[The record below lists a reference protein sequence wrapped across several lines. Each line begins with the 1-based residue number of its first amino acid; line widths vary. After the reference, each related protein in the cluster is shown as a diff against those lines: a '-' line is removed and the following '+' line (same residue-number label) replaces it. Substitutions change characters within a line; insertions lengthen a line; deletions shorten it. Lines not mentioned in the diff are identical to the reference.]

1 VAGTLD
7 FSPDDRYNAFITTCS
22 TAPFSGGALA
32 GIAVAVKD
40 NISTA
45 GIETTCGSRIL
56 EGYIPPYD
64 AYVVEL
70 LRREGA
76 AIVGKTN
83 MDEFGMGSTTETSA
97 FGPTKNPVDPS
108 RSPAVRPAEAPP
120 RLPRAS
126 SRWRSA
132 AIPADQSGVLRHSA
146 VSWGSNPPTAGSP
159 ATVSSPTPAPSNR
172 SGRWRGQW
180 RTYRG

>member
-83 MDEFGMGSTTETSA
+83 MDEFGMGTTRYCWGAALS
-97 FGPTKNPVDPS
+97 GYVWHLS
-108 RSPAVRPAEAPP
+108 RPHDSRCLRKELAGD
-120 RLPRAS
+120 LPR
-126 SRWRSA
+126 
-132 AIPADQSGVLRHSA
+132 G
-146 VSWGSNPPTAGSP
+146 
-159 ATVSSPTPAPSNR
+159 TPR
-172 SGRWRGQW
+172 RLHLV
-180 RTYRG
+180 

>member
-1 VAGTLD
+1 MAGTLD

-108 RSPAVRPAEAPP
+108 RVPGG
-120 RLPRAS
+120 S
-126 SRWRSA
+126 S
-132 AIPADQSGVLRHSA
+132 GGSA
-146 VSWGSNPPTAGSP
+146 V
-159 ATVSSPTPAPSNR
+159 
-172 SGRWRGQW
+172 
-180 RTYRG
+180 

>member
-1 VAGTLD
+1 MAGTLD

-108 RSPAVRPAEAPP
+108 RVPGGSSGGSAAAVAAGLVPMALGSDTGGSIRCPAAFCGVVGLKPTYGRVSRYGLIAY
-120 RLPRAS
+120 AS
-126 SRWRSA
+126 SLEQVGPMAR
-132 AIPADQSGVLRHSA
+132 
-146 VSWGSNPPTAGSP
+146 
-159 ATVSSPTPAPSNR
+159 TV
-172 SGRWRGQW
+172 
-180 RTYRG
+180 